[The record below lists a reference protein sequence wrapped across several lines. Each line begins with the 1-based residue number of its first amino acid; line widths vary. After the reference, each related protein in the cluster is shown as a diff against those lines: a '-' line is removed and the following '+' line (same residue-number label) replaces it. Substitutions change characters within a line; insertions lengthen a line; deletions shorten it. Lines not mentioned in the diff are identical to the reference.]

1 MHDTCVKIKK
11 NLPNRFHHIKPRV
24 YTKSCAGFTTHCDIG
39 ALSQAIQH
47 FSFDISW
54 YADELS
60 FDKTAEVRLLLDL
73 APCMWSGT
81 IFSADCKTAD
91 FPIFRCLFVL
101 PIVKKK
107 KKKNPWRCRGNCFVM
122 LKMFS
127 LCFMPSKS
135 SHLCLRYESCYASF
149 YLHTLHAVAACYSQT
164 YYQEWIQVLWGP
176 EAYTIL
182 GVFFKKNNTKLLLKI
197 SYVSECLFR
206 ATLRNL
212 ARASEETKKLK
223 LC

>member
-107 KKKNPWRCRGNCFVM
+107 KKKPLTMPRKLLCDAENVLFVFHA
-122 LKMFS
+122 LKKFS
-127 LCFMPSKS
+127 SLFTLWKLLCFLLPSHAS
-135 SHLCLRYESCYASF
+135 CRSCLLF
-149 YLHTLHAVAACYSQT
+149 
-164 YYQEWIQVLWGP
+164 P
-176 EAYTIL
+176 NIL
-182 GVFFKKNNTKLLLKI
+182 PGVDPGFVGAWSLYNFGGLL
-197 SYVSECLFR
+197 
-206 ATLRNL
+206 
-212 ARASEETKKLK
+212 
-223 LC
+223 

>member
-107 KKKNPWRCRGNCFVM
+107 KKKTLDDAEETALWCWKC
-122 LKMFS
+122 S
-127 LCFMPSKS
+127 LCVSCPQKVLIFVYVMKVAMLPFTFTRFMP
-135 SHLCLRYESCYASF
+135 
-149 YLHTLHAVAACYSQT
+149 
-164 YYQEWIQVLWGP
+164 
-176 EAYTIL
+176 
-182 GVFFKKNNTKLLLKI
+182 
-197 SYVSECLFR
+197 
-206 ATLRNL
+206 
-212 ARASEETKKLK
+212 
-223 LC
+223 